1 MSKNTIGIRLA
12 TSAPSG
18 IDGAAAGARKG
29 APVDAPVRQLGAVKW
44 KDAPTRRIDVGGVPF
59 VYREL
64 GPDAG
69 VPVVFLHH
77 LMAVLDDWDPRVID
91 GIAARHRVIAFDNRG
106 VGASGG
112 SVPHTVE
119 EMGRDAIAFIRALGL
134 QKVDLLGFSMGGAVA
149 QMVALQAPELVRRI
163 VLAGTGPRGG
173 GGIDRINRIAAL
185 AYVKAALTLSDP
197 RNFLFFPRNPEGKRA
212 AKDYFS
218 RLKERAEN
226 RDKPISLQA
235 RIAQL
240 KAIKNA
246 GLSAPDDLSA
256 ITHPV
261 FVANGD
267 RDLMVESSLS
277 TDMARRLPNAQ
288 LTIYPDSGHGG
299 VFQHHRAFVPAVLDF
314 LAD

>member
-1 MSKNTIGIRLA
+1 MSN
-12 TSAPSG
+12 
-18 IDGAAAGARKG
+18 
-29 APVDAPVRQLGAVKW
+29 VKW
-44 KDAPTRRIDVGGVPF
+44 KNVPTSTINVGGVPF

-64 GPDAG
+64 GSDSG
-69 VPVVFLHH
+69 VPVIFLHH

-91 GIAARHRVIAFDNRG
+91 GIAEQHRVIAFDNRG

-112 SVPHTVE
+112 SVPHTIE

-134 QKVDLLGFSMGGAVA
+134 KKVDLLGFSMGGAVA
-149 QMVALQAPELVRRI
+149 QMVALQAPDLVRRI
-163 VLAGTGPRGG
+163 ILAGTGPRGG
-173 GGIDRINRIAAL
+173 GGIDEINRVAVIAYL
-185 AYVKAALTLSDP
+185 KAALTLSDP
-197 RNFLFFPRNPEGKRA
+197 RNFLFFPRTPDGKRA

-218 RLKERAEN
+218 RLKEHTEN
-226 RDKPISLQA
+226 RDQPISLQA
-235 RIAQL
+235 RSAQL

-256 ITHPV
+256 ITQPV

-267 RDLMVESSLS
+267 HDLMVASSLS
-277 TDMARRLPNAQ
+277 ADMARRLPNAK

-299 VFQHHRAFVPAVLDF
+299 VFQHHRTFVPAVLDF